1 MGVTIPLTGKQKHI
15 KKNTA
20 YGSNNT
26 INGKT
31 KTNPYKGYFVCVN
44 YCIPILYVY
53 CTPIN

>member
-31 KTNPYKGYFVCVN
+31 KTNGYFVCVN